1 MANFF
6 NPLTLYNY
14 TSPDSNSLLFNP
26 SLRTSINLTV
36 PEPQLIVPSFLS
48 PRLMNEPSLVSPNSP
63 TAVNKLIKYQDMLY
77 PYGVRSSILMTKPEI
92 DMDLVDDVEYQK
104 KMVKYLFYRVLD
116 HWLAKGKY
124 CYILNYLNI
133 TESNV
138 SHVSGIEEAKKN
150 VNCSKSRAL
159 IEKGVDFIENNVF
172 NIDDMRKLC
181 YKVIKTLGFKWY
193 NLGNSKEEEIVAEV
207 AITYIKRKLKKMAGI
222 KKSKK

>member
-6 NPLTLYNY
+6 NYN
-14 TSPDSNSLLFNP
+14 SNSLLFDP
-26 SLRTSINLTV
+26 SLRTSFNLTI
-36 PEPQLIVPSFLS
+36 PEPQLIVPTFLS

-63 TAVNKLIKYQDMLY
+63 TAINKLVKYQDFLY
-77 PYGVRSSILMTKPEI
+77 PYGVRSSILITKPEI

-133 TESNV
+133 TDNNV
-138 SHVSGIEEAKKN
+138 SVVSGIEEAKKN
-150 VNCSKSRAL
+150 VNCSKSRAF
-159 IEKGVDFIENNVF
+159 IEKGVDFIENNIF

-193 NLGNSKEEEIVAEV
+193 NLGNSKEEAIVAEV
-207 AITYIKRKLKKMAGI
+207 AITHIKRKLKKMAGI